1 MNCEESRPII
11 DAYVDGELDAAR
23 NLEMEKHLESC
34 PRCSAIRDERVVLA
48 QAIAQHAP
56 RFAAPAALREQVMAA
71 VRAESGERRILL
83 FPERRR
89 TTLWAIAVIALIGL
103 FLAATL
109 ISRRSQNDLLTK
121 EIVSSHVRSL
131 MANHLADV
139 VSSDHHTVKPWFDGK
154 LDFAPPVVDLAAEGF
169 PLVGG
174 RLDYL
179 DQHPVA
185 ALVYGSDKHFIN
197 LFVWPS
203 DLKHSPVSAERKTA
217 SKGYNLQHWAG
228 SGMDY
233 WAVSDVNAATL
244 SKFVQLARERGAE

>member
-1 MNCEESRPII
+1 MNCEEYRPIS

-23 NLEMEKHLESC
+23 NLEMEKHFESC
-34 PRCSAIRDERVVLA
+34 TPCSGLRDERVLLA
-48 QAIAQHAP
+48 AAIAQHAP
-56 RFAAPAALREQVMAA
+56 RYAAPAALREQVTAA
-71 VRAESGERRILL
+71 LRAETGERRILS
-83 FPERRR
+83 FPDRKR
-89 TTLWAIAVIALIGL
+89 TVIWAIAAIALIGL

-109 ISRRSQNDLLTK
+109 LSRRSQNDLLTK
-121 EIVSSHVRSL
+121 EIIASHVRSL

-154 LDFAPPVVDLAAEGF
+154 IDFAPPVVDLAAEGF

-174 RLDYL
+174 RLDYF

-203 DLKHSPVSAERKTA
+203 DSKHSQASAEGKTA
-217 SKGYNLQHWAG
+217 SNGYNLQHWAG

-233 WAVSDVNAATL
+233 WAVSDVNPATL
-244 SKFVQLARERGAE
+244 GQFVQLARARGAD